1 LTSQKLRINRNIIF
15 VIIGI
20 TAVALFLGSGQ
31 LNTCGIQH
39 VALVEDIKT
48 FENNQDPEFCAVTV
62 NKILEFN
69 EQCEPYIEILD
80 CG

>member
-1 LTSQKLRINRNIIF
+1 LIIICISIVVF
-15 VIIGI
+15 
-20 TAVALFLGSGQ
+20 FLSSGQ

>member
-1 LTSQKLRINRNIIF
+1 MTSQKPRINRNIVF
-15 VIIGI
+15 TIIGI
-20 TAVALFLGSGQ
+20 CAITLFLSSG
-31 LNTCGIQH
+31 LLDTCGIQH
-39 VALVEDIKT
+39 VAIIEDIKT
-48 FENNQDPEFCAVTV
+48 FENNQDPEFCAITV